1 MQAVVLAEPGRFELI
16 EQEPPPA
23 PGPEEALVRVHRIGV
38 CGTDLHAFAGR
49 QPFFSYPRILGH
61 ELGVEIVEAGTGAGV
76 VVGERCSV
84 EPYINDPDSPASR
97 AGRPNCCENLR
108 VMGVHIDG
116 GMRPLI
122 TVPARKLH
130 RSTKLGF
137 DQLALVE
144 TLCIGAHGVERAQ
157 LRAGEAALVVGAG
170 PIGLGAIQFAQ
181 AAGARV
187 AVLDVNAQRLAFVRE
202 RLGVTRLVDASA
214 GDAEAQVSAVFEGGL
229 PAVVIDATGN
239 KGSMERC
246 FTLLAHGGRLVFLG
260 LMTGQITFDDPNFH
274 RRELTVLASRNA
286 LPGTFADVIG
296 RIERGEIDTGPWITN
311 RMTLTEVPAQF
322 AKVAAQPGLVKAMIA
337 VEG

>member
-1 MQAVVLAEPGRFELI
+1 MQAVLLAEPGRFELI
-16 EQEPPPA
+16 EQAPPPA
-23 PGPEEALVRVHRIGV
+23 PGPGEVQVRVHRIGV

-49 QPFFSYPRILGH
+49 QPFFTYPRILGH
-61 ELGVEIVEAGTGAGV
+61 ELGVEVVAAGAGAGINA
-76 VVGERCSV
+76 GERCSV
-84 EPYINDPDSPASR
+84 EPYINDPNSPASR

-122 TVPARKLH
+122 NVPARKLH
-130 RSTKLGF
+130 RSAKLGY

-144 TLCIGAHGVERAQ
+144 TLCIGAHGVERAGV
-157 LRAGEAALVVGAG
+157 RPGEAVLVVGAG

-187 AVLDVNAQRLAFVRE
+187 AVLDVNAQRLAFVQA
-202 RLGVTRLVDASA
+202 LGITRLIDAST
-214 GDAEAQVSAVFEGGL
+214 GDAEAQVRAVFEGEL
-229 PAVVIDATGN
+229 PAAVIDATGN
-239 KGSMERC
+239 KTSMERC

-274 RRELTVLASRNA
+274 RRELTVMASRNA
-286 LPGTFADVIG
+286 LPGTFAEVIG
-296 RIERGEIDTGPWITN
+296 RIERGEIDTAPWITH
-311 RMTLTEVPAQF
+311 RMALAEVPGQF

-337 VEG
+337 VGD